1 MRVEG
6 VWQGL
11 KVFESSDIDVKK
23 FEIDSMKN
31 IKRTVRK
38 NAKVL
43 GHLKEVQ
50 KNLELLS

>member
-23 FEIDSMKN
+23 
-31 IKRTVRK
+31 T
-38 NAKVL
+38 
-43 GHLKEVQ
+43 
-50 KNLELLS
+50 

>member
-23 FEIDSMKN
+23 N
-31 IKRTVRK
+31 
-38 NAKVL
+38 
-43 GHLKEVQ
+43 
-50 KNLELLS
+50 